1 MSKKPTFTFLIL
13 SILYGTI
20 CFFLLGIALRVVI
33 TYMYAGNFYIDMD
46 SIFKTLVMSGIAGVA
61 AGSGSWIFAKID
73 EHKARKSKYSD
84 P

>member
-1 MSKKPTFTFLIL
+1 MRKKTTFMHLIL

-20 CFFLLGIALRVVI
+20 CFFFLGIVLRLVI
-33 TYMYAGNFYIDMD
+33 TYMYAGNFHIGMD
-46 SIFKTLVMSGIAGVA
+46 AIFKTLIMSGIAGVA

-73 EHKARKSKYSD
+73 EHKARKSKHSD